1 MNKKIVLALVAFLAV
16 VGIFLGIYYVNQN
29 KQNQPKQEDTS
40 IQDQDPDQQETPKT
54 KSFTVV
60 VVHKDETSKE
70 FTYEFTEEQTILG
83 QILQSQE
90 LISGEEGPYGM
101 YIKVVDGESAVY
113 ETDGAYW
120 AFYVGENYATAGI
133 DKTTVTD
140 GAVYKLVYTV
150 G

>member
-16 VGIFLGIYYVNQN
+16 IGLFLGVYYVNQN

-40 IQDQDPDQQETPKT
+40 VQDQGQQETPKA

-70 FTYEFTEEQTILG
+70 FTYEFTDEQTVLG
-83 QILQSQE
+83 EILQSEE

-120 AFYVGENYATAGI
+120 GFYVGEDYATAGI